1 MLTAQGVTPPL
12 RGWLP
17 ASVLRFCVL
26 CALLR
31 SGSLNWTSAGLPRG
45 RRLKITEERV
55 LPQGLHSLE
64 KSLNFRGSS

>member
-31 SGSLNWTSAGLPRG
+31 SGSLNWTSAGLPVC
-45 RRLKITEERV
+45 RLKITEERV